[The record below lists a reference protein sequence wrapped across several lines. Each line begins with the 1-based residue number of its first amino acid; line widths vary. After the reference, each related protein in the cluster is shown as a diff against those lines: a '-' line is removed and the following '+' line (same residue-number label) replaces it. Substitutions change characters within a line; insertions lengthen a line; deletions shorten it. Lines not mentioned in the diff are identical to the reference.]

1 MSEEATTTE
10 TTEPTQALG
19 GETPLV
25 DPGPE
30 WMGGLSEDL
39 QTNNGLTKFKDVDGL
54 AKSYLELEKSNSSKF
69 GVPEKED
76 QEGWD
81 KLYNKLGRPEKA
93 EDYNLEGIENEAL
106 AADEGNKATIMR
118 FKEIGH
124 QYGLNNR
131 QVSGIINDV
140 LGMTAEQAT
149 AANEANNSN
158 IQELR
163 EAFGP
168 EFDNRVALAND
179 TLRKMVE
186 KTGGDWD
193 RVSQALAQSG
203 LHSQPDLLKAL
214 AGVGRMFEQDKI
226 WGAGGEPRS
235 MGGHTPGEAKEQ
247 IEAITAQYMDDIMKE
262 TPVGIQKQKEIDK
275 LMDIIARSG

>member
-1 MSEEATTTE
+1 MSEDSTTVTDGE
-10 TTEPTQALG
+10 TQALG
-19 GETPLV
+19 GDTPLV

-30 WMGGLSEDL
+30 WMGSLSEEL

-69 GVPEKED
+69 GVPEKD
-76 QEGWD
+76 DSEGWD

-93 EDYNLEGIENEAL
+93 EDYSLEGIENEEL
-106 AADEGNKATIMR
+106 ASVEENKATIDR

-131 QVSGIINDV
+131 QVAGIINDV
-140 LGMTAEQAT
+140 LGMTAEQAR
-149 AANEANNSN
+149 ASSEVNSQN

-179 TLRKMVE
+179 TLKKMV
-186 KTGGDWD
+186 D
-193 RVSQALAQSG
+193 LG
-203 LHSQPDLLKAL
+203 LVDETAVAPGITFKQMMGKL
-214 AGVGRMFEQDKI
+214 V
-226 WGAGGEPRS
+226 GAGDGVAGDVDFANPATTYVCRWGS
-235 MGGHTPGEAKEQ
+235 RTCSATRA
-247 IEAITAQYMDDIMKE
+247 AILLR
-262 TPVGIQKQKEIDK
+262 GS
-275 LMDIIARSG
+275 R